1 MRAAIIRI
9 PLPALP
15 FQLHRLVIVST
26 EVSAASTTPAFSRA
40 TVVTVVAL
48 TTLAQIGAVMGIAVF
63 PVIAPKL
70 AAEMGV
76 EPSLIGYQMSL
87 IYGAAMLSS
96 PFLTWM
102 VTRFGACRAIQTGLL
117 LSLTAL
123 VLALW
128 SGLAALIA
136 ASILLGAA
144 MSVMTPAGAH
154 VLFRF
159 SPPKRRNLVFSIKQ
173 TCVPAGWM
181 IMALVAPP
189 VTLLFGW
196 KWAIALVMIFAV
208 AMIIAL
214 QCVRAAWDDDRKPQA
229 GNAAQQ
235 AREGMMLL
243 WKMPELRWLSVASMF
258 MSGVQ
263 LCLSSFAV
271 TMLVQEAGY
280 GLIEAGVMLSVAQGA
295 GVVGRI
301 AWGWIADRYGNCLG
315 LLLKLSAVM
324 VVCCAVMGFVT
335 PQWSSAGMA
344 LLFLVFGASAVG
356 WNGLFLAEVAR
367 LSPPGKVS
375 VATSGAMV
383 WNFAGIL
390 IGPAL
395 FAMTVRV
402 NSSYALT
409 YGWLSLFAVGGT
421 AALVMTVMH
430 ARRAAAAG

>member
-1 MRAAIIRI
+1 MPVNTA
-9 PLPALP
+9 PTVNP
-15 FQLHRLVIVST
+15 HS
-26 EVSAASTTPAFSRA
+26 

-48 TTLAQIGAVMGIAVF
+48 ITLAQIGTVMGIAVF

-70 AAEMGV
+70 AAELAV

-87 IYGAAMLSS
+87 IYGVAAVSS

-102 VTRFGACRAIQTGLL
+102 VTRWGACRAMQAGLL
-117 LSLTAL
+117 LS
-123 VLALW
+123 VLALALALL
-128 SGLAALIA
+128 SGIAALVV

-154 VLFRF
+154 ILFRF
-159 SPPKRRNLVFSIKQ
+159 SPPKHRNLVFSIKQ

-196 KWAIALVMIFAV
+196 KWAIALVMLFAVVMIFA
-208 AMIIAL
+208 L
-214 QCVRAAWDDDRKPQA
+214 QGVRATWDDDRSSQA
-229 GNAAQQ
+229 GGVRQQ
-235 AREGMMLL
+235 AREGMALL
-243 WKMPELRWLSVASMF
+243 WRFPELRWLSVASMF

-280 GLIEAGVMLSVAQGA
+280 GLVAAGVMLSMAQGA
-295 GVVGRI
+295 GVAGRI
-301 AWGWIADRYGNCLG
+301 AWGWIADRFGNCLG
-315 LLLKLSAVM
+315 LLIKMSAVM
-324 VVCCAVMGFVT
+324 VVCCLMMALVT
-335 PQWSSAGMA
+335 PQWPRLLTA
-344 LLFLVFGASAVG
+344 LLFLVFGASAIG

-367 LSPPGKVS
+367 LSPQGKVS

-395 FAMTVRV
+395 FALIYRM
-402 NSSYALT
+402 NGSYTFTFGL
-409 YGWLSLFAVGGT
+409 LSLFAIGGFVFLLLT
-421 AALVMTVMH
+421 AAG

>member
-1 MRAAIIRI
+1 M
-9 PLPALP
+9 
-15 FQLHRLVIVST
+15 VIK
-26 EVSAASTTPAFSRA
+26 
-40 TVVTVVAL
+40 VVAL
-48 TTLAQIGAVMGIAVF
+48 TTLAQIGTVMGIAVF
-63 PVIAPKL
+63 PVIAPEL
-70 AAEMGV
+70 AVEMGV

-87 IYGAAMLSS
+87 IYGAATLSS

-102 VTRFGACRAIQTGLL
+102 VTRFGACRAIQAGLL
-117 LSLTAL
+117 LSVIALALALLSGLVAL
-123 VLALW
+123 V
-128 SGLAALIA
+128 A

-196 KWAIALVMIFAV
+196 KWAIALVMLFALI
-208 AMIIAL
+208 MIAAL
-214 QCVRAAWDDDRKPQA
+214 QPVRAAWDDDRTPQA
-229 GNAAQQ
+229 GSARQQ
-235 AREGMMLL
+235 TREGMSLL
-243 WKMPELRWLSVASMF
+243 WRFAELRWLSVASMF

-280 GLIEAGVMLSVAQGA
+280 GLVAAGVMLSVAQGA
-295 GVVGRI
+295 GVAGRI
-301 AWGWIADRYGNCLG
+301 AWGWIADRFGNCLG

-324 VVCCAVMGFVT
+324 VVCCVVMAFIT
-335 PQWSSAGMA
+335 PQWPRPLTA
-344 LLFLVFGASAVG
+344 LLFLLFGASAIG

-367 LSPPGKVS
+367 LSPQGKVS

-395 FAMTVRV
+395 FALIYRA
-402 NSSYALT
+402 NGSYAFTFGL
-409 YGWLSLFAVGGT
+409 LSLFAIGGFLFLLLT
-421 AALVMTVMH
+421 AAG
-430 ARRAAAAG
+430 ARRVAAAG

>member
-1 MRAAIIRI
+1 MASRSM
-9 PLPALP
+9 
-15 FQLHRLVIVST
+15 LVSVI
-26 EVSAASTTPAFSRA
+26 
-40 TVVTVVAL
+40 AL
-48 TTLAQIGAVMGIAVF
+48 TTLAQIGTVMGIAVF
-63 PVIAPKL
+63 PVIAPRL
-70 AAEMGV
+70 AAEIGV
-76 EPSLIGYQMSL
+76 EPSLVGYQMSL
-87 IYGAAMLSS
+87 IYGAATLTS

-102 VTRFGACRAIQTGLL
+102 VTRFGACRAIQSGLL
-117 LSLTAL
+117 LSVAA
-123 VLALW
+123 LALAMM
-128 SGLAALIA
+128 SGLTMLVM

-189 VTLLFGW
+189 VTLLLGW
-196 KWAIALVMIFAV
+196 KWALMLVIIFAL
-208 AMIIAL
+208 AMIAAL
-214 QCVRAAWDDDRKPQA
+214 QWVRATWDDDRTRQ
-229 GNAAQQ
+229 GGSVRQQ
-235 AREGMMLL
+235 AREGMLLL
-243 WKMPELRWLSVASMF
+243 WRMPELRWLSVASMF

-280 GLIEAGVMLSVAQGA
+280 GLVAAGVMLSVAQGA
-295 GVVGRI
+295 GVTGRI
-301 AWGWIADRYGNCLG
+301 AWGWLADRFGNCLR
-315 LLLKLSAVM
+315 LLITLSAVM
-324 VVCCAVMGFVT
+324 VVCCAVIAVMT
-335 PQWSSAGMA
+335 PQWPRSLTA
-344 LLFLVFGASAVG
+344 LLFLAFGASAIG

-395 FAMTVRV
+395 FALIYRV
-402 NSSYALT
+402 NVSYAAT
-409 YGWLSLFAVGGT
+409 FGWLSLFAIGGFLALLLT
-421 AALVMTVMH
+421 AASE
-430 ARRAAAAG
+430 RRTADEPGG

>member
-1 MRAAIIRI
+1 MVTTQALAA
-9 PLPALP
+9 
-15 FQLHRLVIVST
+15 
-26 EVSAASTTPAFSRA
+26 
-40 TVVTVVAL
+40 VVAL
-48 TTLAQIGAVMGIAVF
+48 TTLAQIGTVMGIAVF

-70 AAEMGV
+70 AGELGV

-87 IYGAAMLSS
+87 IYGAATLSS

-102 VTRFGACRAIQTGLL
+102 VTRHGACRAIQAGLCLSVFALALAL
-117 LSLTAL
+117 LSGLTAL
-123 VLALW
+123 V
-128 SGLAALIA
+128 A

-144 MSVMTPAGAH
+144 MSVMTPAAAH

-159 SPPKRRNLVFSIKQ
+159 SPPKHRNLLFSIKQ

-181 IMALVAPP
+181 LMALLAPS
-189 VTLLFGW
+189 VTLLYGW
-196 KWAIALVMIFAV
+196 RAAIVLVMIFALL
-208 AMIIAL
+208 MIAAL
-214 QCVRAAWDDDRKPQA
+214 QFVRATWDDDRTAQ
-229 GNAAQQ
+229 GGSVRQQ
-235 AREGMMLL
+235 AREGMALL
-243 WKMPELRWLSVASMF
+243 WRLPQLRWLSVASMF

-280 GLIEAGVMLSVAQGA
+280 GLVAAGVMLSVAQGA
-295 GVVGRI
+295 GVTGRI
-301 AWGWIADRYGNCLG
+301 AWGWIADRFGNCLS

-324 VVCCAVMGFVT
+324 VVCCGAMAFAT
-335 PQWSSAGMA
+335 PQWSPTMTA
-344 LLFLVFGASAVG
+344 LLFLVFGASAIG

-395 FAMTVRV
+395 FALVYRV
-402 NSSYALT
+402 NGSYTFTFGL
-409 YGWLSLFAVGGT
+409 LSLFAVGGFL
-421 AALVMTVMH
+421 ALLLTTMH
-430 ARRAAAAG
+430 ARRTAAEPVHG

>member
-1 MRAAIIRI
+1 MLVNPASAVI
-9 PLPALP
+9 P
-15 FQLHRLVIVST
+15 SK
-26 EVSAASTTPAFSRA
+26 

-48 TTLAQIGAVMGIAVF
+48 TTLAQIGTVMGIAVF
-63 PVIAPKL
+63 PVIAPRL
-70 AAEMGV
+70 AVELGV

-87 IYGAAMLSS
+87 IYGVAAVSS
-96 PFLTWM
+96 PFLSWM
-102 VTRFGACRAIQTGLL
+102 VTRWGACRAIQAGLL
-117 LSLTAL
+117 FSVFALALALLSGIAAL
-123 VLALW
+123 V
-128 SGLAALIA
+128 A

-154 VLFRF
+154 ILFRF
-159 SPPKRRNLVFSIKQ
+159 SPPKHRNLVFSIKQ

-196 KWAIALVMIFAV
+196 KWAIALVMLFAVVMIFA
-208 AMIIAL
+208 L
-214 QCVRAAWDDDRKPQA
+214 QGVRATWDDDRRPQA
-229 GNAAQQ
+229 GGVRQQ
-235 AREGMMLL
+235 AREGMILL
-243 WKMPELRWLSVASMF
+243 WRFPELRWLSVASMF

-280 GLIEAGVMLSVAQGA
+280 GLVAAGVMLSVAQGA
-295 GVVGRI
+295 GVAGRI
-301 AWGWIADRYGNCLG
+301 AWGWIADRFGNCLG
-315 LLLKLSAVM
+315 LLIKMSAVM
-324 VVCCAVMGFVT
+324 VVCCLMMALVT
-335 PQWSSAGMA
+335 PQWPRLLTA
-344 LLFLVFGASAVG
+344 LLFLVFGASAIG

-367 LSPPGKVS
+367 LSPQGKVS

-395 FAMTVRV
+395 FALIYRM
-402 NSSYALT
+402 NGSYTFTFGL
-409 YGWLSLFAVGGT
+409 LSLFAIGGFVFLLLT
-421 AALVMTVMH
+421 AAG